1 MSVVGPMPPV
11 GPGSAT
17 PGFFG
22 SLRSLRTIAGAA
34 GLAPAIVLLTLSGVE
49 RFDVSAFGVLGP
61 EIRAQFHLTS
71 ASYVAIA
78 TLTSVLP
85 LLVTAHVGYLSDR
98 YNRIHL
104 AAGSAVIWG
113 LTAILTG
120 LAPAVAVL
128 IIARLAGG
136 VGYTVNT
143 PTHPSLLADWY
154 APQVLPIVFGWYL
167 IAYSA
172 INLLS
177 GPLAGG
183 IAAIASWRVAFVLLA
198 LPTLVFALLLLR
210 FREPARGESMGLAM
224 RREDATGIIRS
235 FRRLAAISSIRR
247 TWASALFFGAGLVVL
262 VSLLSLYF
270 QDVWRYG
277 PALRGGI
284 SALFGLGG
292 LGGLVLGG
300 HLGRQAVAGDRVQRL
315 PVIVTLMFLVGLAG
329 GMFLLAAAT
338 SGAMAVAAVVII
350 AVGYGGW
357 GPAYYTQMTMIAS
370 PDVRGQAF
378 AWSTI
383 WFSIGGVIASPVIGR
398 VGDLWGQRVAFTALA
413 VLMVA
418 AGLLALRVSPVLRG
432 DVERARDAL
441 ADRSVAT
448 GE

>member
-1 MSVVGPMPPV
+1 MSVVGPMPPA

-22 SLRSLRTIAGAA
+22 SLFSLRSIAGAS
-34 GLAPAIVLLTLSGVE
+34 GLAPAIVLLVLSGVE
-49 RFDVSAFGVLGP
+49 RFDVNAFGVLGP
-61 EIRAQFHLTS
+61 EIRDQFHLTS
-71 ASYVAIA
+71 AAFVAIA

-85 LLVTAHVGYLSDR
+85 LLVTAHVGYLCDR
-98 YNRIHL
+98 YNRVHL
-104 AAGSAVIWG
+104 AAASAIVWG

-120 LAPAVAVL
+120 LAPATAVL
-128 IIARLAGG
+128 IVARLAGG

-154 APQVLPIVFGWYL
+154 PPKVLPIVFGWYL

-183 IAAIASWRVAFVLLA
+183 IAAIANWRIAFVVLA

-210 FREPARGESMGLAM
+210 LREPARGESMGLAM
-224 RREDATGIIRS
+224 RREDATGIVRS

-247 TWASALFFGAGLVVL
+247 TWASATFFGAGLVVL

-270 QDVWRYG
+270 QDVWGYG
-277 PALRGGI
+277 PATRGAI

-292 LGGLVLGG
+292 LAGLVLGG
-300 HLGRQAVAGDRVQRL
+300 HLGRQVVAADRVERL
-315 PVIVTLMFLVGLAG
+315 PLIVGLMFLVGLAG

-338 SGAMAVAAVVII
+338 SGVMAVVAVLICAI
-350 AVGYGGW
+350 AYGGW
-357 GPAYYTQMTMIAS
+357 GPAYYTQMTLIVS

-383 WFSIGGVIASPVIGR
+383 WFSLGGVIAAPLIGR
-398 VGDLWGQRVAFTALA
+398 VGDLWGQRAAVVLLATLVVVAGA
-413 VLMVA
+413 
-418 AGLLALRVSPVLRG
+418 LALRVAPVLRR
-432 DVERARDAL
+432 DVEATREAL
-441 ADRSVAT
+441 SV
-448 GE
+448 